1 VYSLLLAFQ
10 PDVAECVCCAAGPK
24 LLIQARLARL
34 KGDIAT
40 AKKDNS
46 LAVKFVRC
54 AQPAGASCR
63 VWSRS
68 STGAIATGAAPRRA
82 HPCNICAGP
91 NRVQAAS
98 VFKQHAHMDALHD
111 RADHLESESDA
122 LIAQQSAGR

>member
-1 VYSLLLAFQ
+1 MPGMRLADGVDDAPCREPAVALKGPCVYSLLLAFQ

-82 HPCNICAGP
+82 HPCNI
-91 NRVQAAS
+91 
-98 VFKQHAHMDALHD
+98 
-111 RADHLESESDA
+111 
-122 LIAQQSAGR
+122 